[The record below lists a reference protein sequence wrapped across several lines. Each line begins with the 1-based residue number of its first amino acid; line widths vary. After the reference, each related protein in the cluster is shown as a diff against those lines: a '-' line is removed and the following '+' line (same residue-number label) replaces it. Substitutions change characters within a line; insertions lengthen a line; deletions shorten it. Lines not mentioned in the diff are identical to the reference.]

1 MISFADT
8 APLPGMPKFPQGFT
22 QQGVLPGFPGANFAQ
37 FRPEFTVPG
46 QQQLAAAA
54 AAIQQAVAAASAGAA
69 SGSGFPAK
77 R

>member
-1 MISFADT
+1 MTDT

-54 AAIQQAVAAASAGAA
+54 AAVQQAVAAAAAA
-69 SGSGFPAK
+69 SSGSSSGK